1 MDKSQPNQNFFCND
15 GLTTP
20 ISCEP
25 QFTCPDPEHC
35 SEVYDADCV
44 IYFGENISCQETTI
58 ITQYTSVAQSLNEIV
73 DWVCTLGPLGTQGIQ
88 GIQGISGAFAGQ
100 GIQGTTGIQG
110 NTGIQGIQGI
120 KGTQGIQGPQGPQG
134 IQGFVGIGVQGYQ
147 GPQGIIGIQG
157 LTGGVGIQGIQG
169 IAGGGG
175 GTLAIKEEGS
185 TVVAAA
191 TSLNFIGSCITAT
204 DGGSNEA
211 DITVTC
217 GCEYDYTLI
226 ASNSGYIAN
235 IGPGIYGL
243 WFTNSMAGW
252 NGAEWN
258 MSEDGPFIT
267 RIKGDQNNAGVPL
280 PIDLFPNDIVTL
292 CGTAYREYTGGE
304 VVSNPTLTTNLSYF
318 NCSNLGG
325 PGERG
330 IIPTNTVFFSEGF
343 PDQSGN
349 YYCFSTTHVLSQTLP
364 ACDTLFLVALG
375 LDNTPNDSAT
385 FLLKFSYTLSVQRNC
400 SLVNTSPN
408 MILKLCCEPIVQ
420 EIVYNPSISVGDFFV
435 DDEGNCWQAY
445 ANTSLPITGLR
456 TVTTSYET
464 CADCMFE
471 NECPENLIVEACCGQ
486 QTQIFTGALPGVAV
500 GDTFVDTYGFCWQVV
515 GTAPSPITNLIYVD
529 TVYTET
535 DCGDET
541 CTNDNVC
548 PDVVE
553 ISSCCTKLRLFT
565 TLNLLGGGV
574 AIGDTFVDT
583 FGYCWTISDTGD
595 FVFVNGPFIQAA
607 SISAGNCET
616 CIHDDPCPEDD
627 LFYVF
632 QKCCTGEIEV
642 ASKPFGFY
650 IGQTL
655 ALNTDIDPGIRVC
668 WEVISWSLT
677 GPATMTIDSYGGSYN
692 DCKNC
697 LLENQC
703 EILLYEVSHCC
714 NTLANQYVYAPAY
727 LSAGNIIVDTLGRC
741 WEIVST
747 TFSAA
752 TIIYNFDYPDI
763 CERCT
768 IDFPC

>member
-204 DGGSNEA
+204 DAGSNQA
-211 DITVTC
+211 DITVEC
-217 GCEYDYTLI
+217 GCQYDYMLI
-226 ASNSGYIAN
+226 ASNSGYTEN
-235 IGPGIYGL
+235 IDPGTYDLFFSHEVG
-243 WFTNSMAGW
+243 GW
-252 NGAEWN
+252 NTAPWQMTE
-258 MSEDGPFIT
+258 SGPFII

-280 PIDLFPNDIVTL
+280 PIDLFPNDIITL
-292 CGTAYREYTGGE
+292 CGTAYTVNIGGAA
-304 VVSNPTLTTNLSYF
+304 VSPPTLTTNLSYF
-318 NCSNLGG
+318 NCSDLGFNM
-325 PGERG
+325 RG
-330 IIPTNTVFFSEGF
+330 AIATNTVFFSEGF

-375 LDNTPNDSAT
+375 LDNRPNDAT

-445 ANTSLPITGLR
+445 ANTSLSITGSR
-456 TVTTSYET
+456 TVTTSYTSCAT
-464 CADCMFE
+464 CIAE
-471 NECPENLIVEACCGQ
+471 NPCPENLIVEACCGQ
-486 QTQIFTGALPGVAV
+486 PEQIFTGALPGVVV
-500 GDTFVDTYGFCWQVV
+500 GDTFVDTYGFCWQVI
-515 GTAPSPITNLIYVD
+515 GTTPSPITNLIYVD

-535 DCGDET
+535 DCSDAT
-541 CTNDNVC
+541 CTDDNVC

-553 ISSCCTKLRLFT
+553 ISSCCTDLSLFT

-583 FGYCWTISDTGD
+583 FGYCWTVVDAD
-595 FVFVNGPFIQAA
+595 DNQFVNGSFIQAA
-607 SISAGNCET
+607 SISAGNCVI
-616 CIHDDPCPEDD
+616 CINDEPCPEDD

-632 QKCCTGEIEV
+632 RKCCTGEIEV
-642 ASKPFGFY
+642 ALQPFGYY

-655 ALNTDIDPGIRVC
+655 VLSTNLDLGTKEC

-677 GPATMTIDSYGGSYN
+677 GPATMTIISKAGSY
-692 DCKNC
+692 KNC
-697 LLENQC
+697 RYCLQQNPC
-703 EILLYEVSHCC
+703 ETLLYEVSHCC
-714 NTLANQYVYAPAY
+714 AGGLPNQFVYAPAY
-727 LSAGNIIVDTLGRC
+727 LVAGNIIVDTLGRC
-741 WEIVST
+741 FEIVST
-747 TFSAA
+747 TSAAA

-763 CERCT
+763 CERC
-768 IDFPC
+768 IVNFPC